1 MHVVVRATITD
12 VVSLR
17 SSELEHVEVVQALG
31 EHTRCR
37 LHFTRDSAT
46 DLAVDTMLGQ
56 PLRVTVEDEAGVVEV
71 FDGVVTAGR
80 QTHQLHAGSVFQVEG
95 TSRSLALDRRRTT
108 YFRASTVAD
117 VAQRLGASFV
127 GSPRSSE
134 PLEFVQFGE
143 SDFDFLRR
151 LADEQGMFVRTNTPT
166 IEVRSAFDNGG
177 LTLVWGRDLLSVT
190 ASCDSANNG
199 VAGAAHLVQE
209 KRDHRFRGVAK
220 EPAWL
225 GGGAP
230 LAAAATRVAS
240 QRRGAE
246 GDGLV
251 EELPFRSRTLE
262 AARTHL
268 EQLSV
273 RALGTAVRVDGE
285 ANNPRVRAGDTV
297 TLEESDA
304 FTLPT
309 RGALGVVQVTHR
321 FDGQLYRCDFTATP
335 WMNWTN
341 AARPVRAT
349 IDGPTTGMVVD
360 NVDPQR
366 MGRLKVRLR
375 WHDADEST
383 RWLRMAMPYSGN
395 TRGLHFLPE
404 IGDEVLVAFELG
416 DPERPIIVGA
426 LWNGKDVA
434 DTSDANTAKRIVT
447 RSGNTIQFYDDDPGN
462 ERIELFSATGQTWVQ
477 LANNGGKP
485 LLTIHSEGDIALE
498 ARNEIRLACR
508 TLTERIGV
516 PPAGPASPWTAGQVP
531 KPATEKTTADARS
544 PHG

>member
-1 MHVVVRATITD
+1 M
-12 VVSLR
+12 LR
-17 SSELEHVEVVQALG
+17 SSEIEQLTVTQALG
-31 EHTRCR
+31 AHTACV

-56 PLRVTVEDEAGVVEV
+56 ALAVTVEDDGGTVDV
-71 FDGVVTAGR
+71 FHGVVTAGR
-80 QTHQLHAGSVFQVEG
+80 QTHQLQHGSVFHLEAR
-95 TSRSLALDRRRTT
+95 SRSCALERRRTT
-108 YFRASTVAD
+108 YFRASTLAD
-117 VAQRLGASFV
+117 VAQRLGASLV
-127 GSPRSSE
+127 GAPASAD

-143 SDFDFLRR
+143 TDFDFLRR
-151 LADEQGMFVRTNTPT
+151 LADEQGMFVRTNTPG
-166 IEVRSAFDNGG
+166 IEVRNAFDDAG

-190 ASCDSANNG
+190 ASCESANNG

-209 KRDHRFRGVAK
+209 KRDHRFRGVSK
-220 EPAWL
+220 DPSWL
-225 GGGAP
+225 GGAAP
-230 LAAAATRVAS
+230 LTAAASRVARE
-240 QRRGAE
+240 RRGAE
-246 GDGLV
+246 GDALV
-251 EELPFRSRTLE
+251 EELPFRSKTLE
-262 AARTHL
+262 SARAHL
-268 EQLSV
+268 EQLSE
-273 RALGTAVRVDGE
+273 RALGTTVCVDGE

-297 TLEESDA
+297 TLEESEA

-309 RGALGVVQVTHR
+309 RGTLGVVEVTHH
-321 FDGQLYRCDFTATP
+321 FDGQLYRCVFRATP
-335 WMNWTN
+335 WSAWTN
-341 AARPVRAT
+341 AQRPVRAT
-349 IDGPTTGMVVD
+349 VHGPTTGMVVD

-375 WHDADEST
+375 WHDAGEST

-416 DPERPIIVGA
+416 DPERPLIIGA
-426 LWNGKDVA
+426 LWNGKDAA
-434 DTSDANTAKRIVT
+434 DTTDANTAKRIVT
-447 RSGNTIQFYDDDPGN
+447 RSGNTIQFHDDDPGN

-516 PPAGPASPWTAGQVP
+516 PAAGPPSPWVAGAVP
-531 KPATEKTTADARS
+531 RPAAEKTTADARL
-544 PHG
+544 PAGGRR